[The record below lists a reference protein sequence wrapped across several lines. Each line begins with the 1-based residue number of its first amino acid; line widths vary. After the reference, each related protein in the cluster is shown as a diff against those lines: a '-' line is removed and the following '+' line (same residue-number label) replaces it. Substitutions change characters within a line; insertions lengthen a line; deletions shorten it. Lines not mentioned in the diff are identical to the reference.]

1 MDKENNEQA
10 EKKNF
15 AALKKVLVAK
25 LTQIKE
31 RLKKIKLNKADFSV
45 AAMRR
50 KAIDLKNALKNYPY
64 ARLGQKLKNGVRLAG
79 QIIKAWSAKISDW
92 WKTILICLLTFMTVY
107 YGIGSQLSENIDTT
121 SGYTLPKGE
130 SKAFAT
136 AQAMN
141 FLILR
146 ETDDKMWTPNLPL
159 LFPAAVLDNMPN
171 FQKGIMAAVRDM
183 SGVMRKVS
191 YLNETQLSDANEA
204 FELLSYPPHIWLL
217 SKKGTFGIAPSSNA
231 QYRRAAKR
239 LRKLNERQ
247 DFAAASADFSRFL
260 DTIARKLRKIIA
272 KSEEYQREFAGKRF
286 DFEADDVFYFNR
298 GYAFALWQI
307 CRALGVDYKDDI
319 LKSGA
324 YTDWTFLNASLRQAA
339 EFKPLWVRNGKPESL
354 GTPNHLMVQNYYLT
368 RALAALEQ
376 VRFLRQRGADAD

>member
-1 MDKENNEQA
+1 MDKANRQQN
-10 EKKNF
+10 KKKF
-15 AALKKVLVAK
+15 FDTIKKG
-25 LTQIKE
+25 LTQ
-31 RLKKIKLNKADFSV
+31 LKKINLKKAIFSV
-45 AAMRR
+45 AVMRQ
-50 KAIDLKNALKNYPY
+50 KTIELKNAIKNYPY
-64 ARLGQKLKNGVRLAG
+64 ARLGQKIKNGIRLTV
-79 QIIKAWSAKISDW
+79 QKIKAWSAKISDC
-92 WKTILICLLTFMTVY
+92 WKTVLVCLVTFVAVY

-121 SGYTLPKGE
+121 NGYALPAGKN
-130 SKAFAT
+130 KAFTT

-146 ETDDKMWTPNLPL
+146 ETDDKMWTPNLPM

-183 SGVMRKVS
+183 SGVVRKVS
-191 YLNETQLSDANEA
+191 YLNETQLSDAKEA

-217 SKKGTFGIAPSSNA
+217 SKRGTFGIAPSSNA

-247 DFAAASADFSRFL
+247 DFAAASADFSKFI
-260 DTIARKLRKIIA
+260 DTIAKKLRKIIA

-286 DFEADDVFYFNR
+286 DFEADDVFYYNR

-307 CRALGVDYKDDI
+307 CRALGVDYKADI
-319 LKSGA
+319 LKNGV
-324 YTDWTFLNASLRQAA
+324 YTEWTFLNSSLRQAA
-339 EFKPLWVRNGKPESL
+339 EFEPLWIRNGKPESL

-376 VRFLRQRGADAD
+376 VRFLRQRGADAN

>member
-1 MDKENNEQA
+1 MDKVNRQQN
-10 EKKNF
+10 KKKF
-15 AALKKVLVAK
+15 FDTIKKG
-25 LTQIKE
+25 LTQ
-31 RLKKIKLNKADFSV
+31 LKKINLKKAIFSV
-45 AAMRR
+45 AAMRQ
-50 KAIDLKNALKNYPY
+50 KAVGLTEAIKNYPY
-64 ARLGQKLKNGVRLAG
+64 ARLGQKIKNGIRLTV
-79 QIIKAWSAKISDW
+79 QKIKAWSAKISDC
-92 WKTILICLLTFMTVY
+92 WKTVLICLLTFMTVY

-121 SGYTLPKGE
+121 NGYALPAGKN
-130 SKAFAT
+130 KAFTT

-171 FQKGIMAAVRDM
+171 FQKGLMAAVRDM
-183 SGVMRKVS
+183 SGVVRKVS
-191 YLNETQLSDANEA
+191 YLNETQLSDAKEA
-204 FELLSYPPHIWLL
+204 FELLNYPPHIWLL
-217 SKKGTFGIAPSSNA
+217 SKRGTFGIAPSSNA

-247 DFAAASADFSRFL
+247 DFAAASADFDSFI

-272 KSEEYQREFAGKRF
+272 AGEEYQREFAGKRF
-286 DFEADDVFYFNR
+286 DFRVDDVFYYNR

-307 CRALGVDYKDDI
+307 CRALGVDYKADI
-319 LKSGA
+319 LKNGV
-324 YTDWTFLNASLRQAA
+324 YTEWTFLNSSLRQAA
-339 EFKPLWVRNGKPESL
+339 EFEPLWIRNGKPESL

-376 VRFLRQRGADAD
+376 VRFLRQRGADAN

>member
-1 MDKENNEQA
+1 MDKESNQQA

-15 AALKKVLVAK
+15 AVLKKALAAK

-31 RLKKIKLNKADFSV
+31 RLKKIKLKKAIFSV
-45 AAMRR
+45 AVMRQ
-50 KAIDLKNALKNYPY
+50 KAVGLTEALKNYPY
-64 ARLGQKLKNGVRLAG
+64 ARLGQKIKNGVRLTV
-79 QIIKAWSAKISDW
+79 QKIKAWSAKISDW
-92 WKTILICLLTFMTVY
+92 WKTILVCLVTFVAVY

-130 SKAFAT
+130 NKAFTT

-146 ETDDKMWTPNLPL
+146 ETDEKMWTPNLPM

-183 SGVMRKVS
+183 SGVVRKVS
-191 YLNETQLSDANEA
+191 YLNEVQLSDAKVA
-204 FELLSYPPHIWLL
+204 FELLNYPPHIWLL
-217 SKKGTFGIAPSSNA
+217 SKRGTFGIAPSSNA

-247 DFAAASADFSRFL
+247 DFAAASADFDRFI

-272 KSEEYQREFAGKRF
+272 AGEEYQREFAGKRF
-286 DFEADDVFYFNR
+286 DFRVDDVFYYNR

-307 CRALGVDYKDDI
+307 CRALGVDYKADI
-319 LKSGA
+319 LKNSV
-324 YTDWTFLNASLRQAA
+324 YTEWTFLNSSLRQAA
-339 EFKPLWVRNGKPESL
+339 EFEPLWIRNGKPESL

-376 VRFLRQRGADAD
+376 VRFFATERC